1 MKTHLSGY
9 IILAVIITVLTA
21 SGLMTQNVY
30 AAHHALTIV
39 VKDLKTDE
47 EFQCPIPLATPII
60 LNISADAGRKPQHS
74 IGATTSMT
82 IFYRSE
88 SLDVNA
94 TYYANIAAYNPLS
107 RPPRRGPR
115 DIIIEPGPSQFFEA
129 YLITRAWRTNEP
141 VELSQQLD
149 FVSLDDGEECEFAAI
164 SGGKELALRIRVGG
178 AGTP

>member
-88 SLDVNA
+88 NIDVNA
-94 TYYANIAAYNPLS
+94 TYYLNIAPHPAVTH
-107 RPPRRGPR
+107 PRGGAR
-115 DIIIEPGPSQFFEA
+115 DIIIEPGPGQFFEA
-129 YLITRAWRTNEP
+129 YLITRAWRTKEP
-141 VELSQQLD
+141 FELRQQLD
-149 FVSLDDGEECEFAAI
+149 FVSLEDGEECEFVAI
-164 SGGKELALRIRVGG
+164 SAGNEFSLRFQVGG
-178 AGTP
+178 RSSR